1 MADEDINPVVL
12 LADPKVNHRVW
23 AACLKWS
30 PVVKKQRVPSHQK
43 HKPHVKSRRLT
54 SLKVTV
60 GSRSSRGKIS
70 RITGT
75 GILAVPERNHYFSL
89 ALAFCSWVRNGY
101 GVFRY
106 SDKEL
111 LFLASINGQ
120 PAVMADLSGN
130 DADVAQKG
138 QSFSDDERRAPRK
151 MAGRIS
157 SGTS

>member
-75 GILAVPERNHYFSL
+75 GILARPERNHYFSL

-101 GVFRY
+101 GVFR
-106 SDKEL
+106 
-111 LFLASINGQ
+111 
-120 PAVMADLSGN
+120 
-130 DADVAQKG
+130 
-138 QSFSDDERRAPRK
+138 
-151 MAGRIS
+151 
-157 SGTS
+157 

>member
-75 GILAVPERNHYFSL
+75 GILARAGAQSL
-89 ALAFCSWVRNGY
+89 FFPCSG
-101 GVFRY
+101 F
-106 SDKEL
+106 L
-111 LFLASINGQ
+111 LMGEKWI
-120 PAVMADLSGN
+120 
-130 DADVAQKG
+130 
-138 QSFSDDERRAPRK
+138 RRLPVQR
-151 MAGRIS
+151 
-157 SGTS
+157 

>member
-60 GSRSSRGKIS
+60 GSRSSRGRS
-70 RITGT
+70 
-75 GILAVPERNHYFSL
+75 A
-89 ALAFCSWVRNGY
+89 ALPAQEYWPGRSAIIIFP
-101 GVFRY
+101 
-106 SDKEL
+106 L
-111 LFLASINGQ
+111 LW
-120 PAVMADLSGN
+120 LSAHG
-130 DADVAQKG
+130 
-138 QSFSDDERRAPRK
+138 
-151 MAGRIS
+151 
-157 SGTS
+157 

>member
-75 GILAVPERNHYFSL
+75 GILARPERNHYFSL
-89 ALAFCSWVRNGY
+89 ALAAKEETEVAEHMEYSWKRQ
-101 GVFRY
+101 FPEAL
-106 SDKEL
+106 KEEL
-111 LFLASINGQ
+111 L
-120 PAVMADLSGN
+120 V
-130 DADVAQKG
+130 
-138 QSFSDDERRAPRK
+138 
-151 MAGRIS
+151 
-157 SGTS
+157 

>member
-30 PVVKKQRVPSHQK
+30 PVVKTASPFSSETQAPCKIQTAYLSESDCRQQK
-43 HKPHVKSRRLT
+43 FPWEDQPHYRHRN
-54 SLKVTV
+54 
-60 GSRSSRGKIS
+60 
-70 RITGT
+70 TG
-75 GILAVPERNHYFSL
+75 GPERNHYFSL

-130 DADVAQKG
+130 DADVAQKV
-138 QSFSDDERRAPRK
+138 SLF
-151 MAGRIS
+151 
-157 SGTS
+157 

>member
-75 GILAVPERNHYFSL
+75 GILARPERNHYFSL
-89 ALAFCSWVRNGY
+89 ALAFCSWVRM
-101 GVFRY
+101 
-106 SDKEL
+106 DT
-111 LFLASINGQ
+111 A
-120 PAVMADLSGN
+120 
-130 DADVAQKG
+130 
-138 QSFSDDERRAPRK
+138 
-151 MAGRIS
+151 S
-157 SGTS
+157 SGTAIRSFYSLPPLMASLPLWLICQEMMLMLLKRSVFF